1 MARGRS
7 GLRPAPLKNNLL
19 ELEITVGRYSGI
31 KLEQDFRAEM
41 LLRTGQLEVPL
52 EHLSFGTREQVAFLS
67 RLCLAEL
74 LSEKER
80 HLVVFDDNLVHT
92 DAGRMECACRILQE
106 VAKTAQILLLTC
118 HPERFEGLPAELRRE
133 LPMPH

>member
-41 LLRTGQLEVPL
+41 LLTTGRLEAPL
-52 EHLSFGTREQVAFLS
+52 EHISSSNPVRSSCTGREGRTRQPPSQSVQKIPAT
-67 RLCLAEL
+67 L
-74 LSEKER
+74 LSNAIEESSMN
-80 HLVVFDDNLVHT
+80 FT
-92 DAGRMECACRILQE
+92 GGS
-106 VAKTAQILLLTC
+106 
-118 HPERFEGLPAELRRE
+118 P
-133 LPMPH
+133 